1 MEPTLYSDN
10 ILMTERISPRL
21 NEIYRGDIIIAKN
34 PSNPQQHICKRVIG
48 LPGDKIV
55 TQSSFQL
62 NPFVR
67 SGNSEATA
75 AEYTDL
81 SGNGTLDVQ
90 KLSGDEIDG
99 SSMTQRTFKSNTV
112 VVPRG
117 HVWLEG
123 DNVENSSDSRHYGP
137 IPQGLIKSRAI
148 CRLWPPSEIR
158 LL

>member
-62 NPFVR
+62 NPFAR

-81 SGNGTLDVQ
+81 AGNDAL
-90 KLSGDEIDG
+90 KLSSDAIDG
-99 SSMTQRTFKSNTV
+99 CSMTQRTFKSNTV

>member
-1 MEPTLYSDN
+1 M
-10 ILMTERISPRL
+10 
-21 NEIYRGDIIIAKN
+21 
-34 PSNPQQHICKRVIG
+34 IG

-55 TQSSFQL
+55 TQSSFQF
-62 NPFVR
+62 NPFGR

-75 AEYTDL
+75 AEYTDITE
-81 SGNGTLDVQ
+81 NGEELN
-90 KLSGDEIDG
+90 GDAIGG
-99 SSMTQRTFKSNTV
+99 SSMTQRKFKSNTV

>member
-62 NPFVR
+62 NPFAR

-81 SGNGTLDVQ
+81 IGNNDAMDAQ
-90 KLSGDEIDG
+90 KLGDSHDG
-99 SSMTQRTFKSNTV
+99 SSMTQRTFISNTV
-112 VVPRG
+112 LVPRG

>member
-34 PSNPQQHICKRVIG
+34 PSNPQQYICKRVIG
-48 LPGDKIV
+48 LAGDKIV

-62 NPFVR
+62 NPFAR

-75 AEYTDL
+75 SEYTDL
-81 SGNGTLDVQ
+81 TGPLDVQ
-90 KLSGDEIDG
+90 KLSDDAIDG

-148 CRLWPPSEIR
+148 CRLWPLSEIR
-158 LL
+158 LF